1 MSLFDD
7 IFSGGGSKA
16 ARRAQQDQQ
25 KIAKGFAPYRELGGM
40 AAGNLRDIYL
50 TGERDFEASPG
61 YDFRYNEG
69 LRALE
74 NNLAARGLL
83 NSGRGIKA
91 LQQYGQ
97 GIASD
102 EYNQGFNRFAQLAGM
117 GQNAVAGQG
126 AALNRAG
133 QYGMQGAANRAS
145 GYSNAFNTA
154 AGVGG
159 LASSFF

>member
-7 IFSGGGSKA
+7 IFSGGGGKA
-16 ARRAQQDQQ
+16 ARKAQEQQ
-25 KIAKGFAPYRELGGM
+25 EQIAQGFKPYRELGGL
-40 AAGNLRDIYL
+40 AAGNLRDVYL
-50 TGERDFEASPG
+50 TGERGFEESPG

-74 NNLAARGLL
+74 NNLAARGLM

-97 GIASD
+97 GIAAD
-102 EYNQGFNRFAQLAGM
+102 EYDRGFNRFAQLAGM

-126 AALNRAG
+126 AALSQAG
-133 QYGMQGAANRAS
+133 QFGLQGAANRAS
-145 GYSNAFNTA
+145 GYQNAFNTA
-154 AGVGG
+154 AGIGG